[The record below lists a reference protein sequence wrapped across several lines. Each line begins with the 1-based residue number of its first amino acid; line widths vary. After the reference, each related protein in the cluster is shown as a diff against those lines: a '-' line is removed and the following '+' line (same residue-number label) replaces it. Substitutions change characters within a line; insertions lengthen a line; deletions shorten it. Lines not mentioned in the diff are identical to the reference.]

1 MANHTHQ
8 KMNEALQRKNN
19 LKSNQSSTYRDS
31 LSRGYKAKTYIKK
44 KKILHLPHCGEK
56 HKWRKLTNSRVLKH

>member
-44 KKILHLPHCGEK
+44 KKNPSFATLWQETQMEK
-56 HKWRKLTNSRVLKH
+56 AHKF